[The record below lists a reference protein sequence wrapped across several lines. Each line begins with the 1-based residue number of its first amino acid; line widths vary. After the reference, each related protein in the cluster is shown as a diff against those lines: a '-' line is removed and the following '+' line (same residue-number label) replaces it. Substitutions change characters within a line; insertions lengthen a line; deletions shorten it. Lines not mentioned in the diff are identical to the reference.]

1 MIRLNKRHLLCGKT
15 KEKFCCIFLFFFF
28 LYADAQFYNGSQLSF
43 GKGRVQTQHK
53 VWTYYRTPVADVYF
67 YPQGKNLAEYTAKA
81 VQTMIP
87 ELERKLKYSLYNK
100 VQIIIYS
107 RHSDF
112 MQSNIGLEVENFY
125 NTGGVTPIYGHKIF
139 LYYDGDMLS
148 FQEDLKAG
156 LAGLM
161 INRIV
166 RGQSILTELSTS
178 DLVAIPYWFTDGMSA
193 YFAKSWT
200 TEMDNEIRD
209 GILSGRYNKL
219 LNLSIAE
226 QQSAGYSLWH
236 YVAKTYGEEMVVN
249 ILHYIRALKN
259 YERVTQVSLGI
270 GFDQLSKDWIQYY
283 TKLYLTHPDYNYPEN
298 ALLSKYKKGMVYL
311 YPKVSPDGKY
321 VAYVTNLEGKVKLYL
336 YNEETKKSKCIY
348 RYHYRI
354 EEHPDLGFPLITWH
368 PNAIQ
373 LMMAMEHKSKD
384 YLVPFDINENKWGE
398 KQIVFVHKITD
409 FAYSDDGKYIAMS
422 AIEKGQSDIY
432 VYSLASRSLLNVTND
447 KADDYAPRFIQGNTR
462 IVFSSNRDNDTLK
475 IGKEIDT
482 YKFGKY
488 DLYMYDYES
497 KSNVLQRLTQ
507 TDYAEEKYAFDI
519 GDDYLTFI
527 SDRNGMYNRYL
538 GKFTYEINRIDTA
551 IHYLSRFNDYPIS
564 NYDNG
569 ILFYDVEKHTQ
580 SITEVELYKGK
591 YIVKKENLPS
601 IAGISSA
608 SLNQT
613 IQMLYQ
619 TNKTSEEDTL
629 DEQKEAVAIK
639 SHKRLQFV
647 KLAEIKDSLYIIKEV
662 KEAGMSDSNVVQTDD
677 YALIPRVYQTQYS
690 LNSVMVQADFSFL
703 SATYQQFVH
712 SDNPIYLNPG
722 LNLFLMIE
730 AKDLLEDHRLVGGVR
745 FSVDLNKEFLF
756 SYEDYSNRLDKQIA
770 LYYQSIKNL
779 NTSGYYESQQSTS
792 LFYILK
798 YPFDRV
804 NSLHFTTF
812 LRYNRYAMK
821 VTDDISLEKPEIN
834 SFWLGA
840 KSEYVVDFTVPIS
853 MNMKKGMRAKA
864 FIEFMCTPDKSFN
877 NIVVLGGDLRHYTKI
892 HRTLIWANRFAAST
906 SLGKNRLIYYMGG
919 MDNWW
924 FAKFNNEIYVD
935 TSINYTYQTLATNM
949 RGFQQNIRNGTSFFV
964 LNSELRFSIIQCIM
978 NRPLKNDFLNS
989 LQLVAFA
996 DVGTAW
1002 TGLTPYSP
1010 ENSLFKQVII
1020 SGPIQITLEKQTEP
1034 IVAGFG
1040 AGIRFLLLGY
1050 FLRMDYAWGIENYK
1064 VNDGLFYISL
1074 NLDF

>member
-1 MIRLNKRHLLCGKT
+1 
-15 KEKFCCIFLFFFF
+15 
-28 LYADAQFYNGSQLSF
+28 
-43 GKGRVQTQHK
+43 
-53 VWTYYRTPVADVYF
+53 
-67 YPQGKNLAEYTAKA
+67 
-81 VQTMIP
+81 
-87 ELERKLKYSLYNK
+87 
-100 VQIIIYS
+100 
-107 RHSDF
+107 
-112 MQSNIGLEVENFY
+112 
-125 NTGGVTPIYGHKIF
+125 
-139 LYYDGDMLS
+139 
-148 FQEDLKAG
+148 
-156 LAGLM
+156 
-161 INRIV
+161 
-166 RGQSILTELSTS
+166 
-178 DLVAIPYWFTDGMSA
+178 IPYWFTDGMSA

-730 AKDLLEDHRLVGGVR
+730 AKDLLEDQRLVGGVR
-745 FSVDLNKEFLF
+745 FSVDLNK
-756 SYEDYSNRLDKQIA
+756 
-770 LYYQSIKNL
+770 
-779 NTSGYYESQQSTS
+779 
-792 LFYILK
+792 
-798 YPFDRV
+798 
-804 NSLHFTTF
+804 
-812 LRYNRYAMK
+812 
-821 VTDDISLEKPEIN
+821 
-834 SFWLGA
+834 
-840 KSEYVVDFTVPIS
+840 
-853 MNMKKGMRAKA
+853 
-864 FIEFMCTPDKSFN
+864 
-877 NIVVLGGDLRHYTKI
+877 
-892 HRTLIWANRFAAST
+892 
-906 SLGKNRLIYYMGG
+906 
-919 MDNWW
+919 
-924 FAKFNNEIYVD
+924 
-935 TSINYTYQTLATNM
+935 
-949 RGFQQNIRNGTSFFV
+949 
-964 LNSELRFSIIQCIM
+964 
-978 NRPLKNDFLNS
+978 
-989 LQLVAFA
+989 
-996 DVGTAW
+996 
-1002 TGLTPYSP
+1002 
-1010 ENSLFKQVII
+1010 
-1020 SGPIQITLEKQTEP
+1020 
-1034 IVAGFG
+1034 
-1040 AGIRFLLLGY
+1040 
-1050 FLRMDYAWGIENYK
+1050 
-1064 VNDGLFYISL
+1064 
-1074 NLDF
+1074 